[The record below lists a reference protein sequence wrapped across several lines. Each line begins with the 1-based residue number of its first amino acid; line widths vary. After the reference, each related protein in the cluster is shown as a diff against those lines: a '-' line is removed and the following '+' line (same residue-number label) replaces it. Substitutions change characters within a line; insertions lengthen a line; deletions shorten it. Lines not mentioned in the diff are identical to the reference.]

1 MKVTT
6 GLLVLRNMEATFI
19 PVDGKIRK
27 VTPANGKTFNVQE
40 LQSFVG
46 GYIEIIPTAA
56 KVSAM
61 MVINERGK
69 LEKLPV
75 NVIASSVWS
84 EVVGEADYIAGPAL
98 LCHR

>member
-1 MKVTT
+1 
-6 GLLVLRNMEATFI
+6 MEATFI

-27 VTPANGKTFNVQE
+27 VTPANGKTFGLQE

-46 GYIEIIPTAA
+46 GYIQVVPT
-56 KVSAM
+56 VGQSGAM

-69 LEKLPV
+69 LEELPV

-84 EVVGEADYIAGPAL
+84 EVVGEADYIVGPAL
-98 LCHR
+98 LCHRSQPE